1 MSDDSRTDNVTASS
15 MAPTTF
21 PPAFLI
27 GPNTITTPLVG
38 LDYVKGHLRLLGAF
52 ATLSKRV
59 QLCPEEDLPQLARG
73 LDSIPEAPRR
83 WAWFVYLAV
92 ERFRLWVNCV
102 TANKDIEA
110 WVTMEI
116 PPLDVLMVWH
126 AYMLNP
132 TLDDPTGGMQKT
144 VYAYLR
150 SEYSL
155 HALSDRLIRAVI
167 VMGDPAQYQPS
178 EKRGLTWLEQ
188 TGTPF
193 DPIEALKQMSRH
205 EVVCPKCGATN
216 AAPYLTAEGTG
227 YAQQDFKFACNSC
240 QFPIDR
246 PALALDKLAQDL
258 VKDHNDPDAKLDTY
272 FPGTLRSP
280 TDVIL
285 TKRARAIKERIVS
298 YGKVRRPKGYRPQQW
313 RSKIKED
320 FSYSISE
327 LRDVA
332 RPAAASMGVMKRIAY
347 TDDSPFSIDLVGAVI
362 RQCTFTNKM
371 HAFGWTAPGYFDT
384 PGDEVVLI
392 HAITRY
398 HAFLDFMTGSPAS
411 FFVPTLDIDL
421 VWHTHQMM
429 AGRYSDD
436 CKRYVGRYI
445 DHDDKVE
452 ENRIANAFDI
462 TCQAWQQRLKVP
474 YTHCGC
480 PLPGD
485 TIGDRLQRLTRKF
498 MSNKV
503 SRPPAS
509 PPVTHA
515 SEHNG
520 VPVYLNTALD

>member
-1 MSDDSRTDNVTASS
+1 MSDNSRTDTVTASS

-27 GPNTITTPLVG
+27 GPNTITNPLVG

-52 ATLSKRV
+52 ATSLSKRV

-132 TLDDPTGGMQKT
+132 TYVCGMQKT

-155 HALSDRLIRAVI
+155 HALNDRLIRAVI

-193 DPIEALKQMSRH
+193 DPIEALKQMSHH
-205 EVVCPKCGATN
+205 EVVCPRCGATN
-216 AAPYLTAEGTG
+216 AAH
-227 YAQQDFKFACNSC
+227 
-240 QFPIDR
+240 
-246 PALALDKLAQDL
+246 LA
-258 VKDHNDPDAKLDTY
+258 KDHNDPDAKLDTY

-298 YGKVRRPKGYRPQQW
+298 YGKVRRPKGYTPQQW

-332 RPAAASMGVMKRIAY
+332 RPAAASMGVMKRMIFSAY

-384 PGDEVVLI
+384 PGDGVVLI

-398 HAFLDFMTGSPAS
+398 HAFLDLMTGSPAS

-421 VWHTHQMM
+421 VWHTHQLM

-445 DHDDKVE
+445 DYDDKVE

-462 TCQAWQQRLKVP
+462 TCQAWQQHFKVP

-485 TIGDRLQRLTRKF
+485 TIGDRLQCLTRKF

-509 PPVTHA
+509 PTATHA
-515 SEHNG
+515 SEHNAAG
-520 VPVYLNTALD
+520 LWSFKASPAEGLAPAEDELPP